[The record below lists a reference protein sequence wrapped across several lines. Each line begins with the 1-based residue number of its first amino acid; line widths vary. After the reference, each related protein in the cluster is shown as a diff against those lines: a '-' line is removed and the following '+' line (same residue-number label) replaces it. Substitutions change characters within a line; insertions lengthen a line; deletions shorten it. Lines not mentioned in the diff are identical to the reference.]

1 MIFLFLEISMLMF
14 IFVNFFFRD
23 LIKFKSIELRFL
35 VIFVVF
41 KVIKIMLI
49 GMILGFVRFM
59 K

>member
-1 MIFLFLEISMLMF
+1 MF

-49 GMILGFVRFM
+49 GMILGFVRFV

>member
-49 GMILGFVRFM
+49 GMILGFVRFV